1 MTSLIGNVD
10 AFTSFSFGTPS
21 APAPVNT
28 GQTFTNNNPTNTPTF
43 VNTNPQAGIDQETL
57 NRIAFKDEENTFTK
71 EQKIGI
77 YEVGKTLD
85 IHQDDIQDNKE
96 KLVRIENTTDG
107 VVVSS
112 KVRASGFEIDESGS
126 ITDVKTTLTELST
139 RITNNKSTA
148 DTNKTSIENNKTVAD
163 TRHTQLSTLITN
175 NKSTADANFQTN
187 KTSIENNKKVADT
200 RNTELTSKISTL
212 ESTSTTH
219 GTDITNLKSR
229 TTTIESSLGS
239 TRTDAELNTF
249 IGNHPKLNNIVVDGS
264 QLNLNSDFQL
274 ASGKVIKYNDSGT
287 VKDFQTEINNNTNAI
302 NANTNKIQ
310 GFSRDIPNQKT
321 KFTDKLLLDLVR
333 HRTYTDSRGFQS
345 FLPES
350 GPRETNVQTD
360 QDVGVLLAHALTMQ
374 DYLFT
379 LAIMSNFRPNGV
391 NPRAGTLGHECLF
404 GTPFGVL
411 NNLRSVTTVR
421 ILGEEIY
428 LGRVVNEKITEAG
441 QENNPENTEIALR
454 ATLTDLISSKDQFN
468 TFRDNINTT
477 IDARLTTVTT
487 SATNE
492 TISSLI
498 NASLSSSG
506 LLNTDYRLSILSTD
520 IFEIMGEIVGSS
532 VMPTHQ
538 NKPVRGYFANE
549 YHPSNP
555 TWGLFIFGLIDRPV
569 GTLGATLKMA
579 GKYFD
584 IADPT
589 IPFKENHPEGRWST
603 EFKFPTEWI
612 LGPDR
617 KDGPFVVKSWKSA
630 GGTSRKVAK
639 NPNNMNAFM
648 EVTSGHLTLPIS
660 SSSTEYGWGVINVS
674 TSTTGLN
681 NVYTSLEQ
689 FNTLD
694 DQINNTTTGVLG
706 KVSTLETSINDTYNK
721 SASDSRYPSKDQFN
735 ILNNTVSTN
744 TSNISSINTR
754 VGSNESK
761 LNTAETNITNINT
774 AIGDDNTSGTLKG
787 RIKVNEDSIT
797 TIQNDGFLQTPNDNS
812 GKSLKCDNVNVLRG
826 STYLPVLTSDDFRQL
841 LINNVDV
848 VSGQVQQNTVLI
860 AGPNLVIPRSPN
872 PIVFVDSDGRLGS
885 SSLSESRY
893 DDQVFGADNRGEDGN
908 ATDNNLQKFQHGLVP
923 SFVSTVSGGKKGGTV
938 RVGSSIHILTAQ
950 GTWRKLSDMF
960 VENGVSTVSVSEN
973 LPDFQ
978 PITKNNQFA
987 LCSQVNGGTIFYA
1000 DVDTSFIS
1008 EHASRLYHTPE
1019 RVNNLIN
1026 TKIGDGSIANAVI
1039 NHIESQTLTAVS
1051 DRRLKTNIKKINK
1064 NIEKLEPVQ
1073 FEYKNDKG
1081 QIRYGLIAQNVK
1093 INYPELVETD
1103 VDGKM
1108 SIKYLDI
1115 IGMLIKDNQDL
1126 RNKINEIEKLLKK
1139 K

>member
-1 MTSLIGNVD
+1 METAS
-10 AFTSFSFGTPS
+10 
-21 APAPVNT
+21 
-28 GQTFTNNNPTNTPTF
+28 TN
-43 VNTNPQAGIDQETL
+43 
-57 NRIAFKDEENTFTK
+57 
-71 EQKIGI
+71 
-77 YEVGKTLD
+77 
-85 IHQDDIQDNKE
+85 
-96 KLVRIENTTDG
+96 
-107 VVVSS
+107 
-112 KVRASGFEIDESGS
+112 
-126 ITDVKTTLTELST
+126 
-139 RITNNKSTA
+139 
-148 DTNKTSIENNKTVAD
+148 
-163 TRHTQLSTLITN
+163 
-175 NKSTADANFQTN
+175 
-187 KTSIENNKKVADT
+187 
-200 RNTELTSKISTL
+200 
-212 ESTSTTH
+212 H
-219 GTDITNLKSR
+219 GTDITDLKSR
-229 TTTIESSLGS
+229 TSTIESSLGS
-239 TRTDAELNTF
+239 SRTDTQLTTFITNHVNVKTDAELTTF
-249 IGNHPKLNNIVVDGS
+249 INNHGLSLHETHTGKKAVEFKIKEIFDIVHPFRKEIVDVEFFNNNKGLFFEDAKQLMFRDAGGAVRSLLYLVDNVQRLDMIANNFS
-264 QLNLNSDFQL
+264 NLLFGQGID
-274 ASGKVIKYNDSGT
+274 
-287 VKDFQTEINNNTNAI
+287 INNVLNFEREVSFGRGLSLHESTGIRGYFKAVEF
-302 NANTNKIQ
+302 KLV
-310 GFSRDIPNQKT
+310 QKNI
-321 KFTDKLLLDLVR
+321 
-333 HRTYTDSRGFQS
+333 S
-345 FLPES
+345 
-350 GPRETNVQTD
+350 
-360 QDVGVLLAHALTMQ
+360 
-374 DYLFT
+374 
-379 LAIMSNFRPNGV
+379 GV
-391 NPRAGTLGHECLF
+391 NTDVVECEF
-404 GTPFGVL
+404 
-411 NNLRSVTTVR
+411 
-421 ILGEEIY
+421 
-428 LGRVVNEKITEAG
+428 
-441 QENNPENTEIALR
+441 
-454 ATLTDLISSKDQFN
+454 FN
-468 TFRDNINTT
+468 TFKGLFFEDTQKLMFKDNSGAVKTLDNVINTT

-520 IFEIMGEIVGSS
+520 IFEIMGEFVGNS
-532 VMPTHQ
+532 VTDAYH
-538 NKPVRGYFANE
+538 NSPVRGYFANE

-569 GTLGATLKMA
+569 GTFGAALKMA
-579 GKYFD
+579 AKYFD

-589 IPFKENHPEGRWST
+589 IPFKENYHHSRWST

-612 LGPDR
+612 FGPDR
-617 KDGPFVVKSWKSA
+617 KDADFVVKSWKSA
-630 GGTSRKVAK
+630 GGTKK
-639 NPNNMNAFM
+639 FGPNPNNMNAHQ
-648 EVTSGHLTLPIS
+648 EITSGHLAPNVAS
-660 SSSTEYGWGVINVS
+660 SNLEGGWGVINVS

-706 KVSTLETSINDTYNK
+706 KVSTLETSINNTYNK
-721 SASDSRYPSKDQFN
+721 SVSDSRYPSKDQFN

-744 TSNISSINTR
+744 TSNISSIDTR

-761 LNTAETNITNINT
+761 LNSAETNITNINT
-774 AIGDDNTSGTLKG
+774 AIGDDNTSGTIKG

-826 STYLPVLTSDDFRQL
+826 TTYLPVLTSDDFRQL

-893 DDQVFGADNRGEDGN
+893 DDQVFGVDGRGEDGN
-908 ATDNNLQKFQHGLVP
+908 ETDNNLQKFQHGLVP

-938 RVGSSIHILTAQ
+938 RVGSSIHVLTAS
-950 GTWRKLSDMF
+950 GTWRKLSDIF

-1019 RVNNLIN
+1019 RVNTLIN

-1064 NIEKLEPVQ
+1064 NIEKLEPVE

-1081 QIRYGLIAQNVK
+1081 KTRYGLIAQDVK
-1093 INYPELVETD
+1093 TNYPELVETD

-1126 RNKINEIEKLLKK
+1126 RKKINEIEKFLKIK
-1139 K
+1139 